1 VARGSCCEPA
11 ACDTRIDNDD
21 LEVRGG
27 NGVTARHL
35 CLGVHARLVRNRML
49 VSQAKQASMHNFAG
63 PCIAAKLQNGRAKV
77 HNRFM
82 FDWND
87 LKYLLAVDRC
97 GSTLSAAKLLGLSQ
111 STVRR
116 RLEELERKAGR
127 QLVRRVRSGYQLTE
141 LGAELSP
148 LVERVEE
155 AVAAIERHLS
165 ATEKDMVGN
174 IRVTCPEG
182 LGARLMRSALV
193 DKFCARFPGLRVEFV
208 MTEKLLDL
216 AKGEADIAIRA
227 AEPTAADGALFGR
240 KIAEGPWA
248 LYASRSY
255 VGRYGCLR
263 SIEDINNHAVVRYDG
278 AMSNSRAARWLRA
291 VAPNARVAARG
302 DTLAA
307 LIMAVKSGAAVAPLP
322 VLVGQDEGDFVCVF
336 GPIPELKYSFYLL
349 MHKDLKRTPRV
360 RAFFDFVV
368 DEVDTVRRLLAGKPD
383 GLENRSQIRS
393 KPQRR

>member
-1 VARGSCCEPA
+1 
-11 ACDTRIDNDD
+11 
-21 LEVRGG
+21 
-27 NGVTARHL
+27 
-35 CLGVHARLVRNRML
+35 
-49 VSQAKQASMHNFAG
+49 
-63 PCIAAKLQNGRAKV
+63 V
-77 HNRFM
+77 HNSGV

-87 LKYLLAVDRC
+87 LKYLLAVGRC
-97 GSTLSAAKLLGLSQ
+97 GSTLSAAKSLGLSQ

-116 RLEELERKAGR
+116 RLEELERRAGR
-127 QLVRRVRSGYQLTE
+127 QLVKRVRSGYQLTE

-155 AVAAIERHLS
+155 AVAAIERRLS
-165 ATEKDMVGN
+165 ATETDLVGN

-182 LGARLMRSALV
+182 LGARLMRSGLV

-227 AEPTAADGALFGR
+227 AEPTPADGVLFGR
-240 KIAEGPWA
+240 KIAESPWA

-255 VGRYGCLR
+255 VERYGAIR
-263 SIEDINNHAVVRYDG
+263 TIEDINKHAIVRYDG
-278 AMSNSRAARWLRA
+278 EMADCRVARWLRA
-291 VAPNARVAARG
+291 VAPNAHVAARG
-302 DTLAA
+302 DSLAA
-307 LIMAVKSGAAVAPLP
+307 LTMAVKSGAVTAPLP
-322 VLVGQDEGDFVCVF
+322 FMIGENEDDFVCLF

-368 DEVDTVRRLLAGKPD
+368 DEADAIRRMLVG
-383 GLENRSQIRS
+383 NRRKIESRNPI
-393 KPQRR
+393 PQHS